1 MGGERAIIYFG
12 VKCLTICEKYFE
24 KRILCHKVPNSFG
37 KKSPK
42 KGKTPKTNDKNRIL
56 NITKFG

>member
-37 KKSPK
+37 KNHQKKKSS
-42 KGKTPKTNDKNRIL
+42 KN
-56 NITKFG
+56 K